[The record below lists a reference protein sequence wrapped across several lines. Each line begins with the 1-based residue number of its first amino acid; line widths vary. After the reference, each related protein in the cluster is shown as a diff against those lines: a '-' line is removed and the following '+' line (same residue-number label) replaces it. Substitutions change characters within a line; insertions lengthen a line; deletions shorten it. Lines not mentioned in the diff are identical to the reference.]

1 MNEKKNAKK
10 EKGLICV
17 IFLIVP
23 LLIGLVL
30 PYLLLKPSINS
41 GVMPWWFKYV
51 SLVVENLQNLVST
64 VFL

>member
-1 MNEKKNAKK
+1 MRKNAKK

-64 VFL
+64 VFH

>member
-1 MNEKKNAKK
+1 MNKKKNAKK